1 MYEVTARKFEITE
14 LMGIFLG
21 PSWRTAYVVLLWV
34 YSAGASCGAW
44 VGGCSFGGASCLAV
58 SLVRVACGSPVR
70 CARFVFGGLHKQ
82 ARCGRT
88 VPCSRPASAPTSPCS
103 S

>member
-34 YSAGASCGAW
+34 YSAGASCRAW
-44 VGGCSFGGASCLAV
+44 VGGWVFLRGAPCLAV
-58 SLVRVACGSPVR
+58 SLVCVACGSP
-70 CARFVFGGLHKQ
+70 G
-82 ARCGRT
+82 
-88 VPCSRPASAPTSPCS
+88 
-103 S
+103 